1 MMKQFVHNKLCKL
14 QILVFLVLLLV
25 GSVTNIYA
33 DEWAMPSVIDE
44 AGYLSDEDKAALTE
58 RLDQL
63 RDEFPMDVAV
73 YIEDVMSGDNAQD
86 TADDLFDYNDYGYG
100 ADKDGILLYI
110 SKSPRKYHFTTHG
123 LAMTVFNDRG
133 LAYMEGQVLPDLKE
147 DDYAS
152 ALNAYA
158 DTAEELLNMAADGEV
173 YDTFRTK
180 TSDAIMVA
188 LVILIP
194 LILAFAVTGGK
205 VRRMHTARQ
214 ANYADRYIKKGSFQL
229 TASQDIFLYS
239 TVTRTEHTTSDDSS
253 SHTSSSGETHG
264 GCGGDY

>member
-1 MMKQFVHNKLCKL
+1 MKQFVHNKLCKL
-14 QILVFLVLLLV
+14 QILVFLVLLLA

-63 RDEFPMDVAV
+63 RDEYPMDVAV

-100 ADKDGILLYI
+100 PDKDGILLYI

-123 LAMTVFNDRG
+123 LAMTIFNYNARSFIED
-133 LAYMEGQVLPDLKE
+133 QVLPSMKE
-147 DDYAS
+147 DDYAQ
-152 ALNAYA
+152 ALNGYA
-158 DTAEELLNMAADGEV
+158 DAAEALLDMAANGEI
-173 YDTFRTK
+173 YDTARTK
-180 TSDAIMVA
+180 TSDTIMLA

-205 VRRMHTARQ
+205 TRRMHTAKQ
-214 ANYADRYIKKGSFQL
+214 ANYADRYIRKGSFQL
-229 TASQDIFLYS
+229 TDSQDIFLYS
-239 TVTRTEHTTSDDSS
+239 TVTRTEHTTSDSDSD

-264 GCGGDY
+264 GWGGDY